1 MDRGGVDAGAE
12 GDPMSI
18 SQLIIWAVEVV
29 SSGNW
34 RQSKQAGESLCL
46 GCSEEAGLSRWD
58 SGR

>member
-1 MDRGGVDAGAE
+1 
-12 GDPMSI
+12 MSI
-18 SQLIIWAVEVV
+18 SQLIIGAVEAV

-46 GCSEEAGLSRWD
+46 GCPEEADLSRWD